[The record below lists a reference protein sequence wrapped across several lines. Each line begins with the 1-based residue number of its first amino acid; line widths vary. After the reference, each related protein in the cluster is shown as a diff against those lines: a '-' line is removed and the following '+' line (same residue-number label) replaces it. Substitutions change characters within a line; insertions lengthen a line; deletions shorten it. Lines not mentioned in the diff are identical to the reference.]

1 MDVSNN
7 PAHGALFS
15 PVSQRSVQSIKTLIW
30 IYFWLLMFEGSVRKW
45 IPSLSTPFLLIRD
58 PVAFLICFQAIRFN
72 VIPSRYWGMFCFFAF
87 PLTLL
92 GLVQIIVAP
101 IPPAVFLYGWRTYVL
116 HVPVIIV
123 AAVILDS
130 EDLRKIGRWVLYL
143 ALPMTLLM
151 CAQYVAPPDSWL
163 NAGASEGSNQIGAA
177 LGHIRPAGTFSFIT
191 GSASFMQL
199 VAAFVF
205 LGITKRNIFP
215 RWLVA
220 IAGAALVASLPIS
233 GSRTLVLGVGIVVAC
248 VLIGSVVR
256 GTLSFSV
263 TAIPRVVAG
272 FLTLVIAVIVIAQI
286 PLVQSGITTFT
297 TRWND
302 AAQSEGEGSGES
314 AVEFRLA
321 VTFVGIFNT
330 AAEAP
335 VLGDGIGLGSNFG
348 QTYTGGQSLELGEGS
363 WEREMNELGPLFGFS
378 FLALRVAV
386 AVAISI
392 QSFRALRRDI
402 VLPLY
407 LIPSAAVAV
416 LVGNLDQPTSQGF
429 LTIMLFLC
437 CAALSGD
444 PIPET
449 KYTL

>member
-7 PAHGALFS
+7 PASRALFS

-45 IPSLSTPFLLIRD
+45 IPSLSNPFLLIRD

-72 VIPSRYWGMFCFFAF
+72 VIPSRYWAIFSLFAF

-101 IPPAVFLYGWRTYVL
+101 IPPAVFLYGWRTYIL
-116 HVPVIIV
+116 HVPVILV

-130 EDLRKIGRWVLYL
+130 EDLRKVGRWVLYL

-151 CAQYVAPPDSWL
+151 CAQYIAPPDSWL
-163 NAGASEGSNQIGAA
+163 NAGASEGATQIGAA
-177 LGHIRPAGTFSFIT
+177 LGHIRPAGTFSYIT

-199 VAAFVF
+199 VAAFLF
-205 LGITKRNIFP
+205 LGITKKRIFP
-215 RWLVA
+215 KWLVV
-220 IAGAALVASLPIS
+220 IAGAALMVSLPIS
-233 GSRTLVLGVGIVVAC
+233 GSRTLVLGVGLVVVSA
-248 VLIGSVVR
+248 LIGSMVR
-256 GTLSFSV
+256 GAVSFSV
-263 TAIPRVVAG
+263 TAIPKIVAG
-272 FLTLVIAVIVIAQI
+272 SLALIVVVVGIAQI

-297 TRWND
+297 TRWNQ
-302 AAQSEGEGSGES
+302 AALSEGGGSGKS

-321 VTFVGIFNT
+321 VTFIGIFNT
-330 AAEAP
+330 AADAP

-348 QTYTGGQSLELGEGS
+348 QKYTGGQSLELGEGS
-363 WEREMNELGPLFGFS
+363 WDREMNELGLLFGFP
-378 FLALRVAV
+378 FLALRITV
-386 AVAISI
+386 AVAISTL
-392 QSFRALRRDI
+392 SFRALRRDT

-429 LTIMLFLC
+429 LTITLFLC

-444 PIPET
+444 PIPE
-449 KYTL
+449 YTR